1 MTVQKTLKH
10 DANDYDRYEWMNLLP
25 RSECK
30 WMMRASS

>member
-10 DANDYDRYEWMNLLP
+10 DANDDGRDGWMNLLP
-25 RSECK
+25 RRECK